1 MTPLGDKINEVITL
15 ALQTPEGYAVWRGL
29 ILNEEWKI
37 SVTYDG
43 WEDKFTI
50 LAKRRD
56 ALIDPR
62 E

>member
-15 ALQTPEGYAVWRGL
+15 ALQTPEGYAVWRGF

>member
-1 MTPLGDKINEVITL
+1 MTPLGDKINEVMTL